1 MPACRDSLW
10 DAFKVGSHE
19 LECKDLVSDFNAGV
33 LVEASDGRRRRTVY
47 TMARRMKHANNLF
60 RENQEAD
67 ESDYI
72 VACEANFH
80 RTLISPRSTQ

>member
-1 MPACRDSLW
+1 MPARGDSLW

-33 LVEASDGRRRRTVY
+33 LVEARRRRTVY